1 MLRNEAP
8 RQADVIQ
15 VQFYGGVPR
24 EEVAAA
30 LELSLETVKLD
41 TSKAKAFLRVHLS
54 YPSRKDF

>member
-8 RQADVIQ
+8 RQPDVIQ
-15 VQFYGGVPR
+15 LQFYGGLTR

-41 TSKAKAFLRVHLS
+41 TRKAKAFLRVHLS
-54 YPSRKDF
+54 YPSRNDF